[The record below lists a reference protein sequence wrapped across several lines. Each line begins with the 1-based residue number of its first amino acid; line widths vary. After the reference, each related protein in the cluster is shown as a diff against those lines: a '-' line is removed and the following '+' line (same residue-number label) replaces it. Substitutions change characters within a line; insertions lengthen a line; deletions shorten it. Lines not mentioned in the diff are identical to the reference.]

1 MVKSIK
7 VIQSHLQSDTTSQK
21 VLENLHSITIFYQ
34 NLWSKDNGI
43 ALSRQRKQLGIIAMY
58 EFRRLLEHEIPRLR
72 RYARALTRDSNRAD
86 DLVQDTIVRALAK
99 AHLWQPGTDLRA
111 WLFTIMHNQY
121 VNDLRRAARQQ
132 VPIDVDLVAST
143 LPATTDPSASRQ
155 LSELDHALGRLSKGQ
170 REVVLLVGLEGMSY
184 DEAAKVIGV
193 PIGTIRSRLG
203 RAREAL
209 RSLMGIDEEAKSVDR
224 VVRSRRTVDRH
235 IATA

>member
-1 MVKSIK
+1 M
-7 VIQSHLQSDTTSQK
+7 IQRVTKLQRAY
-21 VLENLHSITIFYQ
+21 VLLQFFTRTYGGKH
-34 NLWSKDNGI
+34 NGI
-43 ALSRQRKQLGIIAMY
+43 ALSRQRERLRVIAMY

-72 RYARALTRDSNRAD
+72 RYARALTRDRNRAD
-86 DLVQDTIVRALAK
+86 DLVQDTIVRGLAK
-99 AHLWQPGTDLRA
+99 SHLWQPGTDLRA

-121 VNDLRRAARQQ
+121 VNDIRRAAREQ

-184 DEAAKVIGV
+184 DEAAKILRV

-224 VVRSRRTVDRH
+224 VVRCRRTVDRH
-235 IATA
+235 IAAA

>member
-1 MVKSIK
+1 MEAHITE
-7 VIQSHLQSDTTSQK
+7 LRYLDY
-21 VLENLHSITIFYQ
+21 ENGS
-34 NLWSKDNGI
+34 
-43 ALSRQRKQLGIIAMY
+43 GIITMY

-86 DLVQDTIVRALAK
+86 DLVQDTLLRGLDK
-99 AHLWQPGTDLRA
+99 AHLWEPGTDLRA

-121 VNDLRRAARQQ
+121 VNDTRRAAREQ
-132 VPIDVDLVAST
+132 VPIDVDQVAST

-155 LSELDHALGRLSKGQ
+155 LSELDHALGRLAKGQ

-184 DEAAKVIGV
+184 DEAAKILRV

-209 RSLMGIDEEAKSVDR
+209 RSIMGINEEIKTVDR
-224 VVRSRRTVDRH
+224 VAERRRALDTG
-235 IATA
+235 IAA

>member
-1 MVKSIK
+1 
-7 VIQSHLQSDTTSQK
+7 
-21 VLENLHSITIFYQ
+21 
-34 NLWSKDNGI
+34 
-43 ALSRQRKQLGIIAMY
+43 MY

-86 DLVQDTIVRALAK
+86 DLVQDTLVRGLAK

-121 VNDLRRAARQQ
+121 VNDIRRAAREPAT
-132 VPIDVDLVAST
+132 VDVDQLAST
-143 LPATTDPSASRQ
+143 LAVTTDPTASRQ
-155 LSELDHALGRLSKGQ
+155 LNELDSALSQLSKGQ

-184 DEAAKVIGV
+184 DEAAKILHV

-209 RSLMGIDEEAKSVDR
+209 RSLMGINEETKSVERLVQRRRADDS
-224 VVRSRRTVDRH
+224 RS
-235 IATA
+235 AAA